1 MKKIILL
8 YIMYV
13 MALGAMAQSDRNFIR
28 SGNRYFR
35 QQNYAQAEVD
45 YRKALAKNGSNA
57 QALYN
62 LGCALSAQQKDS
74 TAMVQYMKAAK
85 LEKAK
90 IRKAMIYHNMGVIFQ
105 KSQQYDRAADAYA
118 ESLRNNPKD
127 NETRYNYILC
137 KRKQSNHTKNR
148 NKNKNKNKKQKDKK
162 EQNKKD
168 KNKDKNQQN
177 QNQQQKMSKENAEQ
191 LLNAAMQEEKAT
203 QQHLKKAMQQPRSKN
218 LQKNW

>member
-35 QQNYAQAEVD
+35 QQNYAKAEVD

-148 NKNKNKNKKQKDKK
+148 NKNKKQKDKK

>member
-1 MKKIILL
+1 MMSMKKIILL

-35 QQNYAQAEVD
+35 QQNYAKAEVD

-148 NKNKNKNKKQKDKK
+148 NKNKKQKDKK